1 MTAPDK
7 LKQALTAI
15 CEIGGMNATGKPPAQ
30 ASGAE
35 RRREQR
41 YDVDLNGD
49 LGVDGE
55 IVPVTIGDL
64 SGSGAMLVLD
74 RPPEEGTIADLW
86 IAGYGDLEIKVMF
99 SGDGLCGV
107 MFTHPTEHRDR
118 LLKWLTQQMAEGR
131 ATERRFGS

>member
-1 MTAPDK
+1 
-7 LKQALTAI
+7 
-15 CEIGGMNATGKPPAQ
+15 MNPTGTSAGTPIVEP
-30 ASGAE
+30 SGAE

-41 YDVDLNGD
+41 YDVNLNGD

-55 IVPVTIGDL
+55 ILPVTIGDL

-86 IAGYGDLEIKVMF
+86 ITGYGDLEIKVMF

-107 MFTHPTEHRDR
+107 MFTHPAAHRDR
-118 LLKWLTQQMAEGR
+118 LLKWLTQQMADGQV
-131 ATERRFGS
+131 TERRTGP

>member
-1 MTAPDK
+1 MS
-7 LKQALTAI
+7 
-15 CEIGGMNATGKPPAQ
+15 ATDTRTVEPT
-30 ASGAE
+30 GAE

-41 YDVDLNGD
+41 FEVNLNGD

-55 IVPVTIGDL
+55 ILPVTIGDL

-107 MFTHPTEHRDR
+107 MFTHPAEHRDR
-118 LLKWLTQQMAEGR
+118 LLRWLTQQMAEGQ
-131 ATERRFGS
+131 ATETRAAP

>member
-1 MTAPDK
+1 
-7 LKQALTAI
+7 
-15 CEIGGMNATGKPPAQ
+15 MNATGAPPVP

-41 YDVDLNGD
+41 YDVNLSGD
-49 LGVDGE
+49 LGVNGE
-55 IVPVTIGDL
+55 ILPVTIGDL

-99 SGDGLCGV
+99 SGDGVCGV
-107 MFTHPTEHRDR
+107 MFTHPAEHRDR
-118 LLKWLTQQMAEGR
+118 LLKWLTQQMAADGQ
-131 ATERRFGS
+131 ATERRARL